1 MHIHPPCPV
10 TVPTLK
16 EVGPTVSEKL
26 RTQNCVQTDGP
37 ILGNNHFVLADIQC
51 ICNLCLHPH
60 LPILH
65 SNCAKF
71 KRNWCNTIG
80 GVANTRFHLV
90 DGVPHNYK
98 SLCTPEYLTYL
109 KFLFL
114 SFMHIYPSCQVTVPS
129 LKEIGAIV

>member
-26 RTQNCVQTDGP
+26 RTQNCIQIHGP
-37 ILGNNHFVLADIQC
+37 ILGNNHFVLADIKC

-71 KRNWCNTIG
+71 KRNWCN
-80 GVANTRFHLV
+80 ANRRSCKHKIPSDGWGASQLQITLHLQIPNIFEIPV
-90 DGVPHNYK
+90 
-98 SLCTPEYLTYL
+98 
-109 KFLFL
+109 
-114 SFMHIYPSCQVTVPS
+114 FMHIYPSCLVTVTS
-129 LKEIGAIV
+129 LKEIRAIL